1 MNRAENDL
9 FRRAI
14 VEALSQNNREE
25 LAECTD
31 PVVCS
36 KQHYRKMS
44 AILGFR
50 VRKPIMWTRTRKMWV
65 AAIIAAALLLT
76 GCAVANYKAIGEFII
91 NIYEDIIKMQM
102 SSVLA
107 KNPDAKIFT
116 ISSSAHQGLT
126 ELLRELSKLVRSNPF
141 ESVRDNGSEIASEP
155 RNDGRERSGSR
166 KGSSNELPTISLSPA
181 TLKDTWQVEKLDEDH
196 FRVTGEK
203 IEKFARRTDLNNY
216 ASVNRLRD
224 IMKKMGI

>member
-50 VRKPIMWTRTRKMWV
+50 VRKPIVWTRTRKMWV

-91 NIYEDIIKMQM
+91 NIYEDIIKM
-102 SSVLA
+102 
-107 KNPDAKIFT
+107 PD
-116 ISSSAHQGLT
+116 L
-126 ELLRELSKLVRSNPF
+126 
-141 ESVRDNGSEIASEP
+141 
-155 RNDGRERSGSR
+155 GREDQTLIPDFEVYELTYVPEGYYLVEAAVRRGTCHYEWCSEVEGEKLYLDQNA
-166 KGSSNELPTISLSPA
+166 KGNTIYSFDEAAELIDIGNNQISIHHIGNNVCYIWNTEQYVFMLYSSCKLEMEELQKIVEGVTLASSN
-181 TLKDTWQVEKLDEDH
+181 
-196 FRVTGEK
+196 
-203 IEKFARRTDLNNY
+203 
-216 ASVNRLRD
+216 
-224 IMKKMGI
+224 